1 MKTPIIPLSYEQWK
15 HCIIVECGI
24 PLTATFVDERI
35 AAMSDVKNEYTRQ
48 FLICYGKNHYE
59 NTLRWLTQA
68 KESLS

>member
-48 FLICYGKNHYE
+48 FLNCYGKNHYD
-59 NTLRWLTQA
+59 NTMRWLMQA
-68 KESLS
+68 KETLS